1 MLLKWS
7 QDRMDQVRKDQLSK
21 RHSIAVP
28 TNTIRVSV
36 EEREDVAG
44 EEESSNRR
52 QRKKPVAKN
61 TVSKPPTAKSPNKIR
76 SISFSHGNRKVSAK
90 SNLTNLKE
98 DSED

>member
-1 MLLKWS
+1 
-7 QDRMDQVRKDQLSK
+7 MDQVRKDQLSK

-28 TNTIRVSV
+28 TNTIRVS
-36 EEREDVAG
+36 EEEEEDVAG